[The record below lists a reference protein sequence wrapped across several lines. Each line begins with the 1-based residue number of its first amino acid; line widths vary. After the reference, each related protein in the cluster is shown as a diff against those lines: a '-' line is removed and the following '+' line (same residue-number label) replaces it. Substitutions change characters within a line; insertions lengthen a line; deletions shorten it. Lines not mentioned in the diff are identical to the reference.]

1 MQIWIN
7 NATVL
12 KNECYTAFFFFF
24 FTLLFSQP
32 VILTMLLIVQQKKP
46 EISQKVHIWTFLYCT
61 E

>member
-12 KNECYTAFFFFF
+12 KNECYTAFFYY
-24 FTLLFSQP
+24 TALFSQP
-32 VILTMLLIVQQKKP
+32 VILTMLFIVQQKKP
-46 EISQKVHIWTFLYCT
+46 EISQKVHIWTFLYRT

>member
-12 KNECYTAFFFFF
+12 KNECYTASFFF
-24 FTLLFSQP
+24 FTLQFSQP
-32 VILTMLLIVQQKKP
+32 VILTKLLIVQQEKP
-46 EISQKVHIWTFLYCT
+46 EISQKVHIWTFLYRT